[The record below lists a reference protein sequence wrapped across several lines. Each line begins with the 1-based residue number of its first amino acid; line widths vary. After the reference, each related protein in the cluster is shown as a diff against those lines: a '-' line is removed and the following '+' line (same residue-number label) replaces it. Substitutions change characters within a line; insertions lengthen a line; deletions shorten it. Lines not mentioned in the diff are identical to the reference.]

1 MTILLKGGDYLIALK
16 DNQPT
21 LHKQA
26 QSKLAAQ
33 PPAYTREVESGHGR
47 IEIRQ
52 LFRVELD
59 EDISSFPQGR
69 QLLGITRHYT
79 TKTEDEFSTS
89 EPETRYFITSLI
101 WGECSPRQLTTFIRG
116 HWSVENKNHWKR
128 DASRWREDRS
138 VRRKPRGA
146 KNLALLRGALFC
158 LIPTEEHS
166 SINMAFEHYG
176 ANPAL
181 ALHQLRKAHPARP

>member
-1 MTILLKGGDYLIALK
+1 M
-16 DNQPT
+16 
-21 LHKQA
+21 
-26 QSKLAAQ
+26 
-33 PPAYTREVESGHGR
+33 
-47 IEIRQ
+47 RQ

-69 QLLGITRHYT
+69 QILGITRHYT
-79 TKTEDEFSTS
+79 TKTEDGVFTS
-89 EPETRYFITSLI
+89 EPETRYFVTSLD
-101 WGECSPRQLTTFIRG
+101 WEKYTPRQLAALIRG

-146 KNLALLRGALFC
+146 KNLALLRGALLC

>member
-1 MTILLKGGDYLIALK
+1 MKGGDYLIALK

-21 LHKQA
+21 LHKLA
-26 QSKLAAQ
+26 QNKLADQ
-33 PPAYTREVESGHGR
+33 PPAYTSDMESGHGR
-47 IEIRQ
+47 IETRQ

-59 EDISSFPQGR
+59 EEISSFPQCC

-79 TKTEDEFSTS
+79 VKTEDGVEAP
-89 EPETRYFITSLI
+89 EPETRYFITSLD
-101 WGECSPRQLTTFIRG
+101 WEKCTPKQLASLIRG

-146 KNLALLRGALFC
+146 KNLALLRGALLC

-181 ALHQLRKAHPARP
+181 ALHQLRKAQPARP